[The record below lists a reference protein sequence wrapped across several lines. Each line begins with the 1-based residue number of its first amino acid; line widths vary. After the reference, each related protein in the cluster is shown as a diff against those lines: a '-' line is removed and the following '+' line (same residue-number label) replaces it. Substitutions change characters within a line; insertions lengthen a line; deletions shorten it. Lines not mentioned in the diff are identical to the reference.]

1 MIMSKSMIFKLHI
14 LCILL
19 ILCVSCNKKQNTTNT
34 EQSRLVIEYNLNTTA
49 NDALEQQKNMQEAE
63 ERILKYYVLDIVYSV
78 IQNDK
83 ASVAKLVEY
92 PFPQPYPIK
101 PILNEQEFILHYDR
115 IISPKLR
122 NELQNST
129 YEDWHQRS
137 RRGVYYKNGEN
148 TYEKNYYR
156 L

>member
-63 ERILKYYVLDIVYSV
+63 ERILKYYVLDIVYSI

-92 PFPQPYPIK
+92 PFPK
-101 PILNEQEFILHYDR
+101 P
-115 IISPKLR
+115 
-122 NELQNST
+122 
-129 YEDWHQRS
+129 
-137 RRGVYYKNGEN
+137 
-148 TYEKNYYR
+148 
-156 L
+156 